1 MSEPLGLGTTIG
13 LICPRQPAACCM
25 TGSPPIGKETLRVW
39 PLRSSPSF
47 KDVVFTRATAG
58 GRTNPAFRQHCTRTF
73 SRGGTIVVVGR
84 DMQCWWL
91 GERRVRRLAEA
102 RMFGIGTYPAV
113 RVIGE
118 LFRSRGKSCGISAAT
133 LRFARIGR
141 LQADRPF
148 SFACLNV
155 SFSLCISLDIID
167 RFGVGGQGLLEDE

>member
-1 MSEPLGLGTTIG
+1 MLQRLLKLLDYAGDYDHPGYGGITITLAEGNLHWAYRGMSEPLGLGTTIG

-118 LFRSRGKSCGISAAT
+118 LFRSRGKSCSISAA
-133 LRFARIGR
+133 
-141 LQADRPF
+141 P
-148 SFACLNV
+148 
-155 SFSLCISLDIID
+155 
-167 RFGVGGQGLLEDE
+167 